1 MENQRAQVTALQR
14 GWSSEALS
22 RLLICLQCPWLFLLM
37 EGADLSPSF
46 QCSSL
51 ERSVMLAEI
60 NGDRDTAMKVT
71 RIGIDESALSFC
83 NSQGKR

>member
-1 MENQRAQVTALQR
+1 
-14 GWSSEALS
+14 
-22 RLLICLQCPWLFLLM
+22 M